1 MKIFQEN
8 LRINIV
14 FRKWGEWS
22 SELSCCGQIRRF
34 LIQTPL
40 GTSLGLWTQPSSKV
54 SAES

>member
-22 SELSCCGQIRRF
+22 SE
-34 LIQTPL
+34 IQTPQ
-40 GTSLGLWTQPSSKV
+40 GAWLGLWTQPSSKV
-54 SAES
+54 SVES